1 MNLSN
6 GFKQQLDLLIDKEWP
21 KLRYQHDLLVKDPS
35 DKKYPQYK
43 EIRDKYFQLTGI
55 ATIVDNPTRDEML
68 EKWSSLQEF
77 MIGYVKEGLA
87 SKRKET
93 SVDLSLEKDVVI
105 ELEGINAKV
114 MEGFKELQA
123 LMTDPNKLSQVAEKS
138 AALSRERQ
146 RINDLPQHRKKV
158 QKLEGI
164 LSCFDSLFAQCNQVI
179 EMTNLGRINYVILGP
194 DEILQGIQEE
204 TFKGFPYEPFE
215 VFPGSAMSSES
226 IKAVVKA
233 VSNSSSVSRQN
244 FPIQLRNVLEIKDIV
259 DAYTSGNKIKS
270 DDIKEKL
277 RQDHPYGVKM
287 VGGYLRNNEDLF
299 GVQWIN
305 DVAPPYFKKTK
316 DTKLSD
322 DDFLSRL
329 KLDVAERRIMDKA
342 MITATINEMRAKGEY
357 DKFESDT
364 ILQKLREKGYT
375 SININSIGVYL
386 GRSGDELSVRTC
398 EKIGSTNYFEIT
410 DIVVT
415 EQHRTAL
422 LKAFEE
428 FGYAEFSEEEWRLRA
443 GNNTF
448 IHPRVMKE
456 LLKELPATIERLD
469 ADGKIKYRS
478 KERPT
483 TVDQQLAE
491 IKADANMDDPF

>member
-21 KLRYQHDLLVKDPS
+21 KLRYQHDLLVKDSS

-179 EMTNLGRINYVILGP
+179 EMTNLGRINYLILGP

-233 VSNSSSVSRQN
+233 VSNSSSFLRQN

-277 RQDHPYGVKM
+277 RQDHPYTAKM
-287 VGGYLRNNEDLF
+287 VGAYLRNNEDLF

-305 DVAPPYFKKTK
+305 NVAPPYFTKTK
-316 DTKLSD
+316 DTRLSD
-322 DDFLSRL
+322 EDFISQV
-329 KLDVAERRIMDKA
+329 KLDPVERKTMDKA
-342 MITATINEMRAKGEY
+342 MLKSVLDEMRVKGEY
-357 DKFESDT
+357 DEFQSEYVLD
-364 ILQKLREKGYT
+364 KLTARGYKM
-375 SININSIGVYL
+375 SMKSVGINL
-386 GRSGDELSVRTC
+386 GRCGENFGIRTTRK
-398 EKIGSTNYFEIT
+398 EGTRNYLEIADVIVT
-410 DIVVT
+410 D
-415 EQHRTAL
+415 QHRTAL
-422 LKAFEE
+422 SKAFEE

-443 GNNTF
+443 SNNTF
-448 IHPRVMKE
+448 IHSRVMKE
-456 LLKELPATIERLD
+456 LLKELPATIERLET
-469 ADGKIKYRS
+469 DGKIRYRS

-491 IKADANMDDPF
+491 IQADAEMDQPF